1 PVDVDARDIGVRTHA
16 VPGQLCAGMTLE
28 GLCQNQIPKYCE
40 YFFLI
45 SSVGSPQIYG
55 LRAKHNKFRHTAR
68 GLKPKGNPGFANR
81 SRGYF
86 PSMICSLNRR
96 P

>member
-1 PVDVDARDIGVRTHA
+1 MTEPVDVDARDTGVRKHA
-16 VPGQLCAGMTLE
+16 VPGQLCAGMTLG

-55 LRAKHNKFRHTAR
+55 YASQA
-68 GLKPKGNPGFANR
+68 
-81 SRGYF
+81 
-86 PSMICSLNRR
+86 
-96 P
+96 